1 SVCSDATM
9 PFDLNFN
16 AIGAPEIQSQNNVTN
31 GCTGN
36 ISALGINPGT
46 IDVNSTSPGNT
57 GDYNALFDCAVDCQ
71 EFLVFTPVNDNPASI
86 TYQICGDVLAPAC
99 QDPDL
104 YCTNITFNIAP
115 ALTVTGLGNDI
126 DVCEG
131 NNYPPIVATVS
142 GGLPQYTYNWS
153 GPNIDPQNPP
163 QGNTINNPIQ
173 GTYELTVFD
182 ANNCTIGSQSI
193 TYTEIPLPTVNAGAD
208 QSYCSPQSPI
218 QLSGSGGLG
227 NNLTWSGGQGS
238 FDDVNAPNP
247 SYTPSM
253 GEMNVGTF
261 QLTLTG
267 SNACGSA
274 PDNVSIT
281 FNTAN
286 GISLTPSVT
295 DITCFGASTGAIS
308 LTVNNGSGNYSYS
321 WSNGAN
327 TSSITNLTAG
337 LYSVTVNDLTYGC
350 SISGNYVVSHLNGP
364 PAFSVNLTPS
374 NPTCSNLNNGA
385 VTSTLNGG
393 AFPFTYSWSNGLGS
407 NPDLFNLGAGTYSLT
422 VLDGNGCQA
431 SETVTLTA
439 PQALVIAETV
449 NDISCNGE
457 VDGSI
462 STTITGGTPGYN
474 YSWGPNGEISSG
486 ISALAAGSY
495 TLTVTDFFNCSV
507 SETYTIIEP
516 GELSA
521 SGIITDNICNGQSLG
536 AVNVTSGGGVLPYTF
551 EWNSG
556 QFNPEDISGL
566 SAGNYVFELTDANN
580 CQILVP
586 FLISE
591 PPAININP
599 SFTNI
604 TCFGLIDGVA
614 STTPTGGTG
623 NLSVSWNT
631 GSTSSTL
638 TGLAAGDYTVTIVDG
653 NNCVNSSTITIA
665 EPAQLIASA
674 TLTNPILCNGGI
686 GEITVSATG
695 GTPQYAGTG
704 SFLVPAGTY
713 NYTVTDLNDCN
724 ATTSITITAPQ
735 AITINPNSTDVT
747 CFGEASGTVN
757 VSVSG
762 GTGNYTYAWTGPNS
776 FTSNNQNLIGLTS
789 GLYTLTVTDQNN
801 CTQTSNTFISEPAPI
816 QSSA

>member
-1 SVCSDATM
+1 
-9 PFDLNFN
+9 
-16 AIGAPEIQSQNNVTN
+16 
-31 GCTGN
+31 
-36 ISALGINPGT
+36 
-46 IDVNSTSPGNT
+46 
-57 GDYNALFDCAVDCQ
+57 
-71 EFLVFTPVNDNPASI
+71 
-86 TYQICGDVLAPAC
+86 
-99 QDPDL
+99 L

-115 ALTVTGLGNDI
+115 ALSVTGLGNNV

-131 NNYPPIVATVS
+131 NNYPSIVATVS

-153 GPNIDPQNPP
+153 GPNIDPSNPP
-163 QGNTINNPIQ
+163 QGNTFNNPIQ

-193 TYTEIPLPTVNAGAD
+193 TYTEIPLPTINAGAD

-227 NNLTWSGGQGS
+227 TNFTWSGGQGS

-247 SYTPSM
+247 SYTPAM

-274 PDNVSIT
+274 TDNVSIT

-286 GISLTPSVT
+286 GISLTPSIT

-327 TSSITNLTAG
+327 TSSITNLPAG

-350 SISGNYVVSHLNGP
+350 SISGNYFVSHLNGP

-374 NPTCSNLNNGA
+374 NPTCSNLNNGT

-439 PQALVIAETV
+439 PQALVITEIV
-449 NDISCNGE
+449 NDISCNGN

-486 ISALAAGSY
+486 ISGLAAGSY

-507 SETYTIIEP
+507 TETYTIIEP
-516 GELSA
+516 DELSA
-521 SGIITDNICNGQSLG
+521 SGIATDNICKCYLG
-536 AVNVTSGGGVLPYTF
+536 
-551 EWNSG
+551 WR
-556 QFNPEDISGL
+556 
-566 SAGNYVFELTDANN
+566 
-580 CQILVP
+580 
-586 FLISE
+586 
-591 PPAININP
+591 
-599 SFTNI
+599 
-604 TCFGLIDGVA
+604 
-614 STTPTGGTG
+614 
-623 NLSVSWNT
+623 
-631 GSTSSTL
+631 
-638 TGLAAGDYTVTIVDG
+638 
-653 NNCVNSSTITIA
+653 
-665 EPAQLIASA
+665 
-674 TLTNPILCNGGI
+674 
-686 GEITVSATG
+686 
-695 GTPQYAGTG
+695 
-704 SFLVPAGTY
+704 
-713 NYTVTDLNDCN
+713 
-724 ATTSITITAPQ
+724 SITLHLRMEFG
-735 AITINPNSTDVT
+735 AI
-747 CFGEASGTVN
+747 
-757 VSVSG
+757 
-762 GTGNYTYAWTGPNS
+762 
-776 FTSNNQNLIGLTS
+776 
-789 GLYTLTVTDQNN
+789 
-801 CTQTSNTFISEPAPI
+801 
-816 QSSA
+816 